1 MVQGFMQP
9 LLAWHCAGGSGKEV
23 TKRPEEAGSLRE
35 GILGDVTAD
44 AMAPEPQ
51 RSECLG
57 SWGQRAR
64 RIWEAPRAAE
74 GTLNLELHR
83 FLRRLGYAQL
93 INRAGTQGS
102 SRTGLGTH
110 SLTHLPKC
118 FVLTTDLAAPES
130 LLLDVSGKL

>member
-1 MVQGFMQP
+1 MVQVFMQP

-35 GILGDVTAD
+35 GTLGDVTAD
-44 AMAPEPQ
+44 AMTPEPQ

-74 GTLNLELHR
+74 GTRDFEP
-83 FLRRLGYAQL
+83 GAAQVPQ
-93 INRAGTQGS
+93 T
-102 SRTGLGTH
+102 
-110 SLTHLPKC
+110 
-118 FVLTTDLAAPES
+118 
-130 LLLDVSGKL
+130 SGICTAD